1 MISRKNIT
9 GGLWDGPKSHRRRC
23 CHVKAYAWD
32 SEMAQNSNHS
42 VSLWFWFEISV
53 TCQNSEM
60 AHFFKSEDSEMAQ
73 NSKRNG
79 IRGRGSP
86 NFGPSQNF
94 RTKKSGPSQNFDT
107 WLIFR
112 AKIKEKL
119 NGSNFGPSQNRMH
132 MPSRDNI
139 SFDDFLGHLGDPPV
153 LTSLFS
159 YGAIE
164 KLK

>member
-1 MISRKNIT
+1 
-9 GGLWDGPKSHRRRC
+9 
-23 CHVKAYAWD
+23 
-32 SEMAQNSNHS
+32 MAQNSDY
-42 VSLWFWFEISV
+42 LCLEY
-53 TCQNSEM
+53 
-60 AHFFKSEDSEMAQ
+60 HFSS
-73 NSKRNG
+73 
-79 IRGRGSP
+79 

-153 LTSLFS
+153 QHKMKKVFFYFYRTSERIKRIVIEIELKMELPQGGTISLKPLSHSCPLHFS
-159 YGAIE
+159 LHFFISGVWTASAE
-164 KLK
+164 

>member
-1 MISRKNIT
+1 
-9 GGLWDGPKSHRRRC
+9 
-23 CHVKAYAWD
+23 
-32 SEMAQNSNHS
+32 
-42 VSLWFWFEISV
+42 
-53 TCQNSEM
+53 
-60 AHFFKSEDSEMAQ
+60 MAQ

-79 IRGRGSP
+79 IRGRDSP

-139 SFDDFLGHLGDPPV
+139 SFDDFLGHLGEPPV
-153 LTSLFS
+153 LFWKLLKWSDHYPKIWENWYRLSFLLFLTRRTSYYLES
-159 YGAIE
+159 LTLQENIAWLPLAGLLHEESSSEAQ
-164 KLK
+164 LLV